1 MKLDAVP
8 PEILH
13 IDLFEEIDKHKETT
27 TDSEQVEG
35 EEGEDI
41 PQALQIGFPSAF
53 LRHNGVVVVWQFA
66 HEGPPEAAANTA
78 REDCDDLRERI
89 ASCAALPMSL

>member
-35 EEGEDI
+35 EVG
-41 PQALQIGFPSAF
+41 
-53 LRHNGVVVVWQFA
+53 RHTTSVTDRFSLCVS
-66 HEGPPEAAANTA
+66 PP
-78 REDCDDLRERI
+78 
-89 ASCAALPMSL
+89 

>member
-35 EEGEDI
+35 E
-41 PQALQIGFPSAF
+41 
-53 LRHNGVVVVWQFA
+53 V
-66 HEGPPEAAANTA
+66 
-78 REDCDDLRERI
+78 
-89 ASCAALPMSL
+89 